1 LIDWNSDNI
10 SGLKPVMRILQQ
22 IAVDCTVVQYDV
34 RHRRYTIAG
43 MQASPKIQMGV
54 IRKNESPITLR

>member
-1 LIDWNSDNI
+1 
-10 SGLKPVMRILQQ
+10 MRILQQ

-43 MQASPKIQMGV
+43 MQASPKIQMDV
-54 IRKNESPITLR
+54 IRKNENPITQC